1 MGVFNQEEEIQ
12 FLKRKLQELEAKIQD
27 KGSNF
32 TAFGRSY
39 SQVGSS
45 SNDFLI
51 KTKGQVKIQWGN
63 KFIDLIKEGKI
74 NVDSKMIY
82 KQKEVGVKDGIYII
96 GDNEDQQVLLVVDG
110 KTISLK
116 GEVGTTYISFL
127 GEQNTTSE
135 NKYQALR
142 NIGFLY
148 PSIQDI
154 NDSAVK
160 NGIVYIESEQKLYI
174 ISNGSLQQFS
184 VEFPNP
190 YNKQF
195 ILTKEDSNI
204 GALVIKGFGKEN
216 SIVFESMIIYSQNDR
231 TYFDSDRTIHTRVN
245 GVDKMVISDNKV
257 IFSNVVVSQEFQSS
271 NAFKGQGFRLYDEGG
286 TSTLEIDN
294 LILRGQTYTLPI
306 GSIIMFGGK
315 STDIPE
321 GWAICDGQNG
331 TPNLIGK
338 FIKASSTSGEEGDL
352 RDNTNNG
359 NNINGD
365 QTTTTLS
372 AEALDMSSVQ
382 LSQEEQDT
390 PLKIELKYYSLIYIM
405 KII

>member
-1 MGVFNQEEEIQ
+1 
-12 FLKRKLQELEAKIQD
+12 
-27 KGSNF
+27 
-32 TAFGRSY
+32 
-39 SQVGSS
+39 
-45 SNDFLI
+45 
-51 KTKGQVKIQWGN
+51 
-63 KFIDLIKEGKI
+63 
-74 NVDSKMIY
+74 
-82 KQKEVGVKDGIYII
+82 
-96 GDNEDQQVLLVVDG
+96 
-110 KTISLK
+110 
-116 GEVGTTYISFL
+116 
-127 GEQNTTSE
+127 
-135 NKYQALR
+135 
-142 NIGFLY
+142 
-148 PSIQDI
+148 
-154 NDSAVK
+154 
-160 NGIVYIESEQKLYI
+160 
-174 ISNGSLQQFS
+174 
-184 VEFPNP
+184 
-190 YNKQF
+190 
-195 ILTKEDSNI
+195 
-204 GALVIKGFGKEN
+204 
-216 SIVFESMIIYSQNDR
+216 MIIYSQNDR
-231 TYFDSDRTIHTRVN
+231 TYFDSDRTIYTRVN

-294 LILRGQTYTLPI
+294 LVLRGQTYTLPI

-352 RDNTNNG
+352 GDNTNNG
-359 NNINGD
+359 NNINGG